1 MFSALLAVCVLA
13 SSALPSAVVV
23 PLQEDRLI
31 VNVLKDAFVRHVNSS
46 VIDPR
51 GYRYSRCADFNLA
64 TLQLGGNPVFT
75 TDAEL
80 DACVFKLAFY
90 TLLFV
95 CLCLSVS
102 VHVRLSVCL
111 SVYIESEGIFD
122 SSMVE
127 GITRFYIATVL
138 LTLHSIATVLLR
150 VALYVCV
157 YISVYVCVNR
167 YVDATIKYYSEY
179 TLQRGSCQAAGFIYP
194 PRNCVVNP
202 SPWDECTVGTIRTP
216 CHVYVRAHLCVPRGC
231 LS

>member
-31 VNVLKDAFVRHVNSS
+31 VNVLKDAFVRHINSS

-111 SVYIESEGIFD
+111 
-122 SSMVE
+122 
-127 GITRFYIATVL
+127 
-138 LTLHSIATVLLR
+138 
-150 VALYVCV
+150 VCV
-157 YISVYVCVNR
+157 YRKWRHFWLEYGGRNNSFLYCNSTSYVAFYCNS
-167 YVDATIKYYSEY
+167 TS
-179 TLQRGSCQAAGFIYP
+179 
-194 PRNCVVNP
+194 
-202 SPWDECTVGTIRTP
+202 
-216 CHVYVRAHLCVPRGC
+216 
-231 LS
+231 